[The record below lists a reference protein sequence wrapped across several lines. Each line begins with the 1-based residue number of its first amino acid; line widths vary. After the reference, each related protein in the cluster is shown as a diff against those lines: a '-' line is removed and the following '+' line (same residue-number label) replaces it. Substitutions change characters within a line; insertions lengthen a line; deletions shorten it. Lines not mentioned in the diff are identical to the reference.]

1 MDEADGNNQMSNDQI
16 MRAFTDLKDGI
27 PMQDLASRFGC
38 STRTLRRRMRDLGL
52 WLNPPKGKKG
62 VK

>member
-1 MDEADGNNQMSNDQI
+1 MSNDQI